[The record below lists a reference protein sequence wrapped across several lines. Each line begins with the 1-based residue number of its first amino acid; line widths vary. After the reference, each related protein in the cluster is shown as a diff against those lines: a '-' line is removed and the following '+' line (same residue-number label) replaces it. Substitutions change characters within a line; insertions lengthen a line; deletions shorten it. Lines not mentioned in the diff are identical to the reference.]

1 MARLATIVGLSLL
14 FAQMLPPYWGPE
26 AFRTRAEI
34 AHFYGA
40 QSWARQQDLFFLERI
55 PLLMPAAPASLL
67 PELWEKHAL
76 FDLLRASTPVKV
88 SGYAAKESPSYRAA
102 LARFYAA
109 KYAFLCKE
117 YPKALEYLAHL
128 EAMSFPRA
136 LRDEMRFIKGYSAYA
151 TGKKT
156 EALQELRPLAEKLGP
171 FHDAANY
178 YVGLIYYE
186 KGDWRA
192 AATHLE
198 AVQTR
203 APYVQE
209 APLWLAHALAQ
220 IPDMTR
226 LWEWSQRWATQEIAH
241 KDTLWPFVG
250 IRFASMGECEK
261 AAFAAQQSSSP
272 LLQLWQ
278 GLCAYKAGQDSLA
291 LFYWEG
297 VLGRGDSIGY
307 WARYSAA
314 MALRRHKRSEE
325 ALALLRGIPVQVAP
339 PGPEALWLKAQI
351 AWDLRLVE
359 AGREALTSLLR
370 LSLSPTEKQTAF
382 RWLAEFYALGGQYK
396 EALTTLDSLPAAE
409 AAEPRQRFY
418 LQVGFTAFAQREYAL
433 AESLFT
439 RALQIEGPHTPTASF
454 WRAEALY
461 RKGALSEAIAAYKT
475 VLAYPRSSETPQAN
489 EARLALAWAY
499 LQQNRPDE
507 ALHHS
512 EPLRKNGPKA
522 LRPYATF
529 VSAGALYLKK
539 KYAEALTLYEKLLE
553 EGELPATQVRYYMAQ
568 TLLRLERYKEAEA
581 VLSAIDPAAPGADAA
596 LYLRAEVCAV
606 WLARPECVREA
617 SEALLRYHPTSTWRA
632 LAKAR
637 LGLALAELGEK
648 ETAIP
653 TLENLLQEGVPP
665 AEAARLALEGLRE
678 ILPADRYDAVYQAF
692 LRRLPPESET
702 RLSFEEQ
709 RLRQLAEA
717 NRWETLKKEAIT
729 LRTRYPFL
737 TPKALAW
744 EALAAEN
751 LKDTA
756 EALRLYHELTRY
768 PDGAAQA
775 WERLSRLYQTQGHF
789 PQAWAAQESLLAHL
803 PPAGYPRL
811 QGTLTWAEL
820 AASSG
825 RADTAVQVLRFLL
838 ADTSANPFLQQK
850 LHLALG
856 LLYEALGK
864 TDSALFFIR
873 RASEGDKNVLTA
885 EALYHIAR
893 LYYQVGQ
900 YNEARAAIYRL
911 RDELPAYLEARA
923 KAYLILARILL
934 SENKRKSA
942 RQLLESL
949 IENAPTEVLRTEA
962 QALKDSI
969 PPEPSPQEKPSKKK
983 SKKATSSK
991 QAKP

>member
-1 MARLATIVGLSLL
+1 MAKLAPILGLSLL
-14 FAQMLPPYWGPE
+14 WAQMLPPWWGPQ
-26 AFRTRAEI
+26 AFHTRAEI

-40 QSWARQQDLFFLERI
+40 QSWARQQDLSFMARV
-55 PLLMPAAPASLL
+55 PLPLPATPPSPL
-67 PELWEKHAL
+67 PELWEKYAL
-76 FDLLRASTPVKV
+76 FDLLRESTPTKL
-88 SGYAAKESPSYRAA
+88 STYAAKEKPSYRAA
-102 LARFYAA
+102 LALFYAA
-109 KYAFLCKE
+109 KYAFLRKE
-117 YPKALEYLAHL
+117 YATASEYLSQLQAL
-128 EAMSFPRA
+128 SFPKA

-151 TGKKT
+151 TGKKA

-186 KGDWRA
+186 KGDWRT

-203 APYVQE
+203 PPYAQE
-209 APLWLAHALAQ
+209 APLWLAYALAQ
-220 IPDMTR
+220 LPDIPR
-226 LWEWSQRWATQEIAH
+226 LWEWCQRWATQEIAH

-250 IRFASMGECEK
+250 VQFARIGECVQ
-261 AAFAAQQSSSP
+261 AAYAAQHGASP

-278 GLCAYKAGQDSLA
+278 GLCAYKANQDSVA
-291 LFYWEG
+291 LLHWEG
-297 VLGRGDSIGY
+297 LLGHEDSIGY
-307 WARYSAA
+307 WARYSSA
-314 MALRRHKRSEE
+314 MALRRQKRLEE
-325 ALALLRGIPVQVAP
+325 ALALLRGIPIQVLP

-351 AWDLRLVE
+351 AWELHLVE
-359 AGREALTSLLR
+359 AGREALTTLLR
-370 LSLSPTEKQTAF
+370 LPLPEKKTAF
-382 RWLAEFYALGGQYK
+382 RWLAEFYALGGQYQ
-396 EALTTLDSLPAAE
+396 EAFFTLDSLPASE

-418 LQVGFTAFAQREYAL
+418 LQMGFTAFAQKEYAT

-439 RALQIEGPHTPTASF
+439 RAAQIEGPHTLIANF

-461 RKGALSEAIAAYKT
+461 RKGALSEATVAYKT
-475 VLAYPRSSETPQAN
+475 LLTHPHISESSYGA

-499 LQQNRPDE
+499 LQQNLPEE
-507 ALHHS
+507 ALRYS
-512 EPLRKNGPKA
+512 EPLRKNGPKT
-522 LRPYATF
+522 LRAYATF

-539 KYAEALTLYEKLLE
+539 KYAEALSLYERLFQ
-553 EGELPATQVRYYMAQ
+553 EGELPVTQVRYYMAQ

-581 VLSAIDPAAPGADAA
+581 VLSAIDPAALGADAA

-617 SEALLRYHPTSTWRA
+617 AEALLRYHPTSSWRA
-632 LAKAR
+632 LAVAR

-648 ETAIP
+648 EKAIS
-653 TLENLLQEGVPP
+653 TLENLLNEGVPP

-678 ILPADRYDAVYQAF
+678 LLPADRYDAVYQAF
-692 LRRLPPESET
+692 LRRLPAESET
-702 RLSFEEQ
+702 RLSFERQ
-709 RLRQLAEA
+709 RLRQLADGS
-717 NRWETLKKEAIT
+717 RWEALKKEAFL
-729 LRTRYPFL
+729 LRTRYPRL
-737 TPKALAW
+737 TTEALAS

-756 EALRLYHELTRY
+756 EALRLYQELTRY
-768 PDGAAQA
+768 PEGAAQA
-775 WERLSRLYQTQGHF
+775 WERLSRLHQAQGNLSL
-789 PQAWAAQESLLAHL
+789 AWAAQESLLTRL
-803 PPAGYPRL
+803 PPSGYPWV

-850 LHLALG
+850 LRLTLG
-856 LLYEALGK
+856 LLYESLGK
-864 TDSALFFIR
+864 NDSALLFIR
-873 RASEGDKNVLTA
+873 QAAQGDKNALTA
-885 EALYHIAR
+885 EALYHEAR

-923 KAYLILARILL
+923 KAYLILARIFLA
-934 SENKRKSA
+934 ENKRKSA

-949 IENAPTEVLRTEA
+949 IENAPTDALRAKA
-962 QALKDSI
+962 QALRDSI
-969 PPEPSPQEKPSKKK
+969 PPEPPPQEKPSKKK
-983 SKKATSSK
+983 SKRPTPSK